1 MLRRLPAVFAA
12 LSALTGCALFHSDEL
27 SPSMD
32 RLVGHPVAEV
42 AVILGPPARNLDAAG
57 GKRAFEWE
65 RHGAYQTA
73 GLANQFAGPLTDT
86 APQAQRS
93 QCLITVIATPARP
106 HARPS
111 VLADWTVQSWDAN
124 GASCH

>member
-1 MLRRLPAVFAA
+1 MLRRLPAAIGAVA
-12 LSALTGCALFHSDEL
+12 ALTGCALFQGDEL
-27 SPSMD
+27 TPSMD

-65 RHGAYQTA
+65 RHGTYQTA

-86 APQAQRS
+86 PPQAQRS
-93 QCLITVIATPARP
+93 QCLISVIATPARP
-106 HARPS
+106 RPRPS
-111 VLADWTVQSWDAN
+111 VLGDWTVQSWNAN
-124 GASCH
+124 GPDCH